1 MEPCGDCGSVL
12 ASFGFSSQHSATMLA
27 DVVQFAAAKMEQVLG
42 KRMVIGV
49 LCGPREGIGG
59 YVLHGTGVT
68 SCTSPAAMD
77 ALSSSVDGVV
87 QALQLVASST
97 DLAASL
103 DVVNVGDVDMHLD
116 EVAPMRRAASPPPES
131 GCLSGARRHPS
142 PSTMDASTTS
152 RPEPSPAPVSRPP
165 SQPADGS
172 TPVPSASA
180 SEPMAQPQG
189 DRRRADGGSNR
200 ADRSALPPS
209 APRRSSSPAVGLPAL
224 IPWLTKLPER
234 VQITSEATGRLTE
247 PVADDRA
254 PYHITDRVVK
264 DVTDALAVQR
274 KERGGDNKE
283 RLVELVALYRF
294 NVIKRTRVQYTF
306 EKCTPEV
313 ARGATIIWWKGK
325 KKYEVKDPR
334 FCNSASVRVIPILSI
349 FLLMI
354 HLRDPAFMAIL
365 RHYKGGALAD
375 ESAAARKSVQSP
387 TNTGTKAVGG
397 KRKKRKAKR
406 ALSDGDTDDS
416 GAPDTDADDATQDT
430 LQGRGAAASSG
441 SGAGTADAGS
451 NGTAAGSGGG
461 DAAAGS
467 GGGAAAAR
475 DEGGDAAAWSGA
487 GRTATDSGGDN
498 AAARRGG
505 GVLPAGGRQ
514 GDAGAGNAGGGA
526 TAGEGGSTAPDADEG
541 GPRTSL
547 AGVATQRA
555 SGGSGAV
562 RGDGVLAT
570 QHDGSGLGAAT
581 PAGGQGLARAGH
593 TPGGAAGGAAAT
605 SPAAALQA
613 AEELAAPLVAA
624 SVHVDGALVGT
635 GLVCPGMDEYHGSV
649 LSPDVVSVF
658 LQQVV
663 PAATSS
669 VYPFS
674 THTKYCLEPTGAGPV
689 RSTLAQC
696 QNMRSVWSLQ
706 SIGYEQSTCLSREP
720 RFAIVLLSHSDTSY

>member
-1 MEPCGDCGSVL
+1 
-12 ASFGFSSQHSATMLA
+12 MLA

-116 EVAPMRRAASPPPES
+116 EVAPM
-131 GCLSGARRHPS
+131 
-142 PSTMDASTTS
+142 
-152 RPEPSPAPVSRPP
+152 
-165 SQPADGS
+165 Q
-172 TPVPSASA
+172 
-180 SEPMAQPQG
+180 
-189 DRRRADGGSNR
+189 
-200 ADRSALPPS
+200 
-209 APRRSSSPAVGLPAL
+209 
-224 IPWLTKLPER
+224 R

-375 ESAAARKSVQSP
+375 ESAAARK
-387 TNTGTKAVGG
+387 
-397 KRKKRKAKR
+397 
-406 ALSDGDTDDS
+406 
-416 GAPDTDADDATQDT
+416 
-430 LQGRGAAASSG
+430 
-441 SGAGTADAGS
+441 
-451 NGTAAGSGGG
+451 
-461 DAAAGS
+461 
-467 GGGAAAAR
+467 
-475 DEGGDAAAWSGA
+475 
-487 GRTATDSGGDN
+487 
-498 AAARRGG
+498 
-505 GVLPAGGRQ
+505 
-514 GDAGAGNAGGGA
+514 
-526 TAGEGGSTAPDADEG
+526 
-541 GPRTSL
+541 
-547 AGVATQRA
+547 
-555 SGGSGAV
+555 
-562 RGDGVLAT
+562 
-570 QHDGSGLGAAT
+570 
-581 PAGGQGLARAGH
+581 
-593 TPGGAAGGAAAT
+593 
-605 SPAAALQA
+605 
-613 AEELAAPLVAA
+613 
-624 SVHVDGALVGT
+624 
-635 GLVCPGMDEYHGSV
+635 
-649 LSPDVVSVF
+649 
-658 LQQVV
+658 
-663 PAATSS
+663 
-669 VYPFS
+669 
-674 THTKYCLEPTGAGPV
+674 
-689 RSTLAQC
+689 
-696 QNMRSVWSLQ
+696 
-706 SIGYEQSTCLSREP
+706 
-720 RFAIVLLSHSDTSY
+720 